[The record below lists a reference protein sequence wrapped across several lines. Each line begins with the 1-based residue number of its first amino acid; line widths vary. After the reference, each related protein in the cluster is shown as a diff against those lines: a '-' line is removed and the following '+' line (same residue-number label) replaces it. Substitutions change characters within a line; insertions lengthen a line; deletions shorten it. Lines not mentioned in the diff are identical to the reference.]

1 MAHGRA
7 RAKRMVRRH
16 LASRD
21 ITDRRVLATMA
32 FVPREAFVPAHL
44 EPRAYDDGPLAIGH
58 AQTISQPYVVALMT
72 QAARL
77 DRHSR
82 VLEVGTGSGYQTAIL
97 AKLASHV
104 WSVERIPEL
113 SGRAQQTLAGLGVTN
128 VTYLEGD
135 GALGFPDAAP
145 YDAIVVAAAAP
156 GPPGPLIEQLA
167 PNGRLVIPVGDRDS
181 QILTVFRKTPT
192 GIQSVQTAGT
202 CRFVPLVSPAAFSD

>member
-1 MAHGRA
+1 
-7 RAKRMVRRH
+7 MVRRH

-32 FVPREAFVPAHL
+32 SIAREVFVPPHL
-44 EPRAYDDGPLAIGH
+44 ERRAYDDGPLAIGH
-58 AQTISQPYVVALMT
+58 GQTISQPYVVALMT
-72 QAARL
+72 QAAEL

-113 SGRAQQTLAGLGVTN
+113 SEGAKQTLVTLGVTN
-128 VTYLEGD
+128 VTYVVGD

-145 YDAIVVAAAAP
+145 YDAIIVAAAAP
-156 GPPGPLIEQLA
+156 HAPAPLIEQLA
-167 PNGRLVIPVGDRDS
+167 ANGRLVIPVGDRDL
-181 QILTVFRKTPT
+181 QVLTVFRKTATGTSSEPT
-192 GIQSVQTAGT
+192 PGT
-202 CRFVPLVSPAAFSD
+202 CRFVLLVSPAAFTN

>member
-32 FVPREAFVPAHL
+32 FIPREAFVPPHL
-44 EPRAYDDGPLAIGH
+44 ERRAYDDGPLTIGH
-58 AQTISQPYVVALMT
+58 GQTISQPYVVALMT
-72 QAARL
+72 QAADL

-113 SGRAQQTLAGLGVTN
+113 SGRAKQTLTGLGFTN
-128 VTYLEGD
+128 VTYVEGD
-135 GALGFPDAAP
+135 GALGFPYAAP

-156 GPPGPLIEQLA
+156 GPPTPLIEQLA
-167 PNGRLVIPVGDRDS
+167 ANGRLVIPIGVRDL
-181 QILTVFRKTPT
+181 QVLTVFRKTPT
-192 GIQSVQTAGT
+192 GIKSVPTAGT
-202 CRFVPLVSPAAFSD
+202 CRFVPLVSPAAFPE